1 VNIILFDSQEI
12 QTALPLTDVRSVHIT
27 DILKRQIGE
36 EFDVGLLN
44 GPRGKASIVSQSE
57 AGLNLKFVWGQMPQA
72 LDPITLVIGMPR
84 PQTARK
90 ILSEAAAL
98 GVKTLYFVSTEKA
111 DPSYAMSTLW
121 STGEYKKQIRSGA
134 EQAFCTRLPEVIF
147 NQSLEDVWNSIDLNT
162 TKIALDNYESPEA
175 LSQAKLSPPCVIA
188 IGSERGW
195 SLSERNLFRSTNTQL
210 CHLGE
215 RVLRT
220 ETACVA
226 SVSIIKAALGLM

>member
-1 VNIILFDSQEI
+1 MHQPV
-12 QTALPLTDVRSVHIT
+12 
-27 DILKRQIGE
+27 
-36 EFDVGLLN
+36 LLRYDQ
-44 GPRGKASIVSQSE
+44 G
-57 AGLNLKFVWGQMPQA
+57 
-72 LDPITLVIGMPR
+72 
-84 PQTARK
+84 
-90 ILSEAAAL
+90 
-98 GVKTLYFVSTEKA
+98 
-111 DPSYAMSTLW
+111 
-121 STGEYKKQIRSGA
+121 
-134 EQAFCTRLPEVIF
+134 
-147 NQSLEDVWNSIDLNT
+147 
-162 TKIALDNYESPEA
+162 ESPEA

>member
-1 VNIILFDSQEI
+1 MNIILFDSQEI

-98 GVKTLYFVSTEKA
+98 GVKTLYFVSTENKLEA
-111 DPSYAMSTLW
+111 VLNKLFVLDYQKLFL
-121 STGEYKKQIRSGA
+121 I
-134 EQAFCTRLPEVIF
+134 
-147 NQSLEDVWNSIDLNT
+147 SL
-162 TKIALDNYESPEA
+162 
-175 LSQAKLSPPCVIA
+175 
-188 IGSERGW
+188 
-195 SLSERNLFRSTNTQL
+195 
-210 CHLGE
+210 
-215 RVLRT
+215 
-220 ETACVA
+220 
-226 SVSIIKAALGLM
+226 